1 MVLCRQ
7 YDQENKLDKVW
18 YKSSNILYSECDD
31 HVNALKTLRVTFS
44 NGRTYQYTNVDV
56 NDYLMFMHGGLDGS
70 NGKALNRYI
79 KPKYDCE
86 RIPDKDVNEIEY
98 EKQQA
103 LASMSNNG
111 GQENVGNSGEGK

>member
-1 MVLCRQ
+1 MVICRQ
-7 YDQENKLDKVW
+7 YNPEKKIDKVW

-56 NDYLMFMHGGLDGS
+56 NDYLMFMNGGLDGS

-79 KPKYDCE
+79 KPKYECE
-86 RIPDKDVNEIEY
+86 KIADKDVNEIEY
-98 EKQQA
+98 EKQQV
-103 LASMSNNG
+103 LSSLLKK
-111 GQENVGNSGEGK
+111 QEEGAM